1 MSIKVNN
8 KHGNINIDDQVI
20 ASLSG
25 ISAMECYGIVGMAS
39 KSATDGFF
47 ELLKKENITKG
58 VKVTTKDNKLIIDL
72 YVVLQYGIKI
82 STVAENII
90 SKVKYTIE
98 KYSELEVN
106 SVNVHVQGVRV
117 Q

>member
-1 MSIKVNN
+1 MSIKITN
-8 KHGNINIDDQVI
+8 KHGNINIDEQVI
-20 ASLSG
+20 ASLAG
-25 ISAMECYGIVGMAS
+25 ISAMGCYGIVGMAN

-58 VKVTTKDNKLIIDL
+58 VKVTTKEEKLIIDL

-82 STVAENII
+82 SATAENII
-90 SKVKYTIE
+90 STVKYTIE
-98 KYSELEVN
+98 KYSQLEVS
-106 SVNVHVQGVRV
+106 SVNVNVQGVRV